1 MILRFPGFGPSVQ
14 PIPEPVD
21 RQEIAD
27 QVARERAR
35 ELRQRRGRAS
45 TILTSPL
52 GVQEQ
57 AQETNIRRPSLLGE

>member
-14 PIPEPVD
+14 PTPEPVD